1 MKVNEDRH
9 ITEPEETSPTTSI
22 SRRAPKRAAVDQAK
36 GLGELPG
43 GKHIEGNRNW
53 HKYYIWTVCGENLT
67 KFAN

>member
-43 GKHIEGNRNW
+43 GKHIEGNRN
-53 HKYYIWTVCGENLT
+53 
-67 KFAN
+67 